1 MTYEVITLFTVKTK
15 QGDLTLR
22 PGQVVTL
29 AEEKAKK
36 LIEDGKIQL
45 WPYLDNEALNER
57 MAIQGENCE
66 PGQVKPFVTDFG
78 VLVIPWNSPKRF
90 HYWNKGQ
97 SVCETLRELGRC
109 DLIEKY
115 KSIYCN

>member
-36 LIEDGKIQL
+36 LIGEGKLIPL
-45 WPYLDNEALNER
+45 LFEAESLNER
-57 MAIQGENCE
+57 MAIQRENCAPE
-66 PGQVKPFVTDFG
+66 EVKPYITVYNSI
-78 VLVIPWNSPKRF
+78 VIPWNSNPRY
-90 HYWNKGQ
+90 HYWKKGGQ
-97 SVCETLRELGRC
+97 SLYETLKELGRL
-109 DLIEKY
+109 DLFERY
-115 KSIYCN
+115 RSIYN